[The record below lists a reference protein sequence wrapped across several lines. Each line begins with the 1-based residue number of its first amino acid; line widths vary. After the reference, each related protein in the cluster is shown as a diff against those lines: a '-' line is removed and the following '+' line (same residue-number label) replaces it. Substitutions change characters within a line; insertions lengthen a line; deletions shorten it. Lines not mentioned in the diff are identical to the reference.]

1 MKTTA
6 RSLFFF
12 LILGLA
18 LLTTAAA
25 AQEKFIDVRQS
36 MADSLTAAKAAGGK
50 SDWTAARTALEK
62 GAGLWI
68 GEIKPMINEGLRSN
82 ADLQEYANRIAEVD
96 GNLVAADA
104 AVEARDAVQL
114 SIKINAAIWGI
125 SHHPRGFDVPP
136 PRYTAWD
143 WVFAL
148 VIGLG
153 FCALAIWFG
162 LYLRKSYYS
171 RYPRA
176 KFVK

>member
-1 MKTTA
+1 MKYPA
-6 RSLFFF
+6 RSL
-12 LILGLA
+12 LLLVLGPA
-18 LLTTAAA
+18 LLTTAVA
-25 AQEKFIDVRQS
+25 AQDKFIDVRQA
-36 MADSLTAAKAAGGK
+36 MADSLTAAKEAGIK
-50 SDWTAARTALEK
+50 SDWIAARAALEK

-68 GEIKPMINEGLRSN
+68 GEIKAMINEGLATN
-82 ADLQEYANRIAEVD
+82 TDFKEYADRIAEVD
-96 GNLVAADA
+96 GNLIAADA
-104 AVEARDAVQL
+104 AVEARDSVQL
-114 SIKINAAIWGI
+114 SAKINAAIWGI

-148 VIGLG
+148 AIGLG

>member
-6 RSLFFF
+6 RSLFL
-12 LILGLA
+12 LILGIA
-18 LLTTAAA
+18 HLTTAAA
-25 AQEKFIDVRQS
+25 AQEKFIDVRQA
-36 MADSLTAAKAAGGK
+36 MADSLTAAKEAGTK
-50 SDWTAARTALEK
+50 ADWAAARVSLEK
-62 GAGLWI
+62 GADLWFK
-68 GEIKPMINEGLRSN
+68 EIKPMINEGLSSN

-104 AVEARDAVQL
+104 AVEARDSVQL
-114 SIKINAAIWGI
+114 STKINAAIWGI

-153 FCALAIWFG
+153 FCTLAIWFG

>member
-1 MKTTA
+1 MKTTS
-6 RSLFFF
+6 RSLFL

-25 AQEKFIDVRQS
+25 AQEKFIDVRQA
-36 MADSLTAAKAAGGK
+36 MADSLTAAKEAGTK
-50 SDWTAARTALEK
+50 ADWAAARAALEK
-62 GAGLWI
+62 GADLWFK
-68 GEIKPMINEGLRSN
+68 EIKPMINEGLSSN
-82 ADLQEYANRIAEVD
+82 SDLQEYANRIAEVD

-104 AVEARDAVQL
+104 AVEARDAVLL
-114 SIKINAAIWGI
+114 STKINAAIWGI